1 MLGLDKAMSE
11 AEAAAPAEAKP
22 ADPEAKAA
30 GGPPADNSKPADPPR
45 EKFVRKFKAK
55 KRQSYLEAITEEYLT
70 EAKYFT
76 NKHKQTAPLRKAM
89 RKDKWFDHTGL
100 FKKVYEGTFED
111 TGGADR
117 PFTVWRPSSEEM
129 R

>member
-1 MLGLDKAMSE
+1 M
-11 AEAAAPAEAKP
+11 
-22 ADPEAKAA
+22 
-30 GGPPADNSKPADPPR
+30 
-45 EKFVRKFKAK
+45 RKFKAK

-100 FKKVYEGTFED
+100 FKKIFEGTFED
-111 TGGADR
+111 AGGADR
-117 PFTVWRPSSEEM
+117 PFTVWRPSSEEKDTVVFGDTCCVGKKEPRM
-129 R
+129 PGEWVATAPTGPDAYQF